1 MQRETKEV
9 STINELKD
17 SLDTKTL
24 NLVLLT
30 IATGGI
36 YPLLW
41 IYKNTSA
48 IEKITGRSIASSSFT
63 VWIAVCVGLGSA
75 LTGTGVVSIDIIAGL
90 LTLSSWVLYI
100 IWSFKA
106 TKAIQEY
113 ALNEHKIDLKV
124 SAFYTIIFT
133 LYYVNYCINDLPEA
147 KRKQNI
153 LSGNEPEE
161 VKA

>member
-1 MQRETKEV
+1 M

-41 IYKNTSA
+41 IYKNTSV
-48 IEKITGRSIASSSFT
+48 IEKIAGRSIASSSFT

-113 ALNEHKIDLKV
+113 ALNEHKIDLKIN
-124 SAFYTIIFT
+124 AFYTIIFT